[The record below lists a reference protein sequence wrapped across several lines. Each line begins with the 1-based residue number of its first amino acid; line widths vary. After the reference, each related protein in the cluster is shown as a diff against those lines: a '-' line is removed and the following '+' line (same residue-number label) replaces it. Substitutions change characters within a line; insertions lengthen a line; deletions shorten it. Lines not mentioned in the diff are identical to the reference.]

1 MSRKSAIQD
10 WISAIADKANLD
22 VSEIENV
29 LACYRIEPMPIA
41 SAPKHLSLNRLR
53 FTGTKNIDE
62 NEFPI
67 DFNWDGLKPGLCGI
81 LSGVN
86 FRGKSTIIQVIRG
99 CLRGS
104 LSQTV
109 QADVFGWLRT
119 VELDF
124 QIDEQ
129 YYQLRVELGELV
141 SGALTRIYESG
152 RSRKF
157 HSFNDEE
164 EFETAMSNFFMKQL
178 GFDKFAVHR
187 TQNASSTTTLHG
199 WPAMCSAMFIGT
211 KYDTL
216 IGELSPLSGVPV
228 RLLQLFLGIP
238 WVTTLAATSAA
249 FKEEQR
255 KQSASD
261 QMHDD
266 AKDVTERRLSHLRD
280 ELADKESR
288 LTQTAVTA
296 SLQSDMKACGESLR
310 EATNREIAVRRQLR
324 QAVRDLEDTES
335 AVSEDRKALRQHEEE
350 SSSVTVF
357 RALDPKNCP
366 RCETVI
372 SAERK
377 RQEQSKNSCAVCG
390 KQVHSDIDEAEV
402 KDQLTKQLDASKK
415 GQKAAKKRLKELNT
429 ELAEIEKAIE
439 SATTRQAKLAKRL
452 TRPSKRGQLL
462 TDVAELKA
470 RIDELS
476 KTVPEASR
484 VSTDARVLK
493 IIEDLTRLRMKE
505 HQTKLLELISIRI
518 CAYAQRFGMTQLDS
532 VALNGG
538 LNLSVVKS
546 GSATSY
552 SKLTDGERLRLKVA
566 TLLAMIAV
574 GEEENVGRY
583 PGLLVIDSPAAQEVV
598 SKDLEQI
605 ISGLAEIAAEID
617 HLQVF
622 IGSRSSSVICKH
634 IPETLRV
641 QAQAS
646 DYLW

>member
-10 WISAIADKANLD
+10 WISEIADKANLE
-22 VSEIENV
+22 VSEIETV
-29 LACYRIEPMPIA
+29 LARYRIEPMPIA
-41 SAPKHLSLNRLR
+41 SAPKHLSLDRLR
-53 FTGTKNIDE
+53 FTGTKNIGE
-62 NEFPI
+62 KEFPI
-67 DFNWDGLKPGLCGI
+67 DFNWDGLGPGLWGI
-81 LSGVN
+81 LSGEN
-86 FRGKSTIIQVIRG
+86 FRGKSTVIQVIRG

-109 QADVFGWLRT
+109 QADVHGWLRT

-129 YYQLRVELGELV
+129 DYQLRVELGESV
-141 SGALTRIYESG
+141 SGTLTRIYESG

-157 HSFNDEE
+157 HSFNDDE

-211 KYDTL
+211 KYETI
-216 IGELSPLSGVPV
+216 IGELSPSSGVPV

-238 WVTTLAATSAA
+238 WVTTLAAASAA
-249 FKEEQR
+249 LKEEQR

-261 QMHDD
+261 QMHND
-266 AKDVTERRLSHLRD
+266 AKDVTERRLSELRE

-288 LTQTAVTA
+288 LAKTAITP
-296 SLQSDMKACGESLR
+296 SLQADMKACS
-310 EATNREIAVRRQLR
+310 EALQEAANHEIAVRRQLR
-324 QAVRDLEDTES
+324 QAVSDLEDTES
-335 AVSEDRKALRQHEEE
+335 AVSEDRKSLRQHEEE
-350 SSSVTVF
+350 SSSQTVF
-357 RALDPKNCP
+357 RALDPRNCP

-372 SAERK
+372 STERK

-402 KDQLTKQLDASKK
+402 KEKLTKQLKASKK
-415 GQKAAKKRLKELNT
+415 GQKAAKKRLKDLNT

-439 SATTRQAKLAKRL
+439 SATKRQSTLAKRL
-452 TRPSKRGQLL
+452 ARPSKRGQLL
-462 TDVAELKA
+462 TDVAELNA
-470 RIDELS
+470 RVDELS
-476 KTVPEASR
+476 MTVPEAST
-484 VSTDARVLK
+484 VPTDAGVLK
-493 IIEDLTRLRMKE
+493 IIEDKTRSRMKE

-518 CAYAQRFGMTQLDS
+518 CEYAQRFGMTQLDS

-538 LNLSVVKS
+538 LNLSVIKS
-546 GSATSY
+546 GSPTSY

-583 PGLLVIDSPAAQEVV
+583 PGLLVIDSPGAQEVV

-605 ISGLAEIAAEID
+605 ISGLAEIAEEID

-622 IGSRSSSVICKH
+622 IGSRSSSVIRKH
-634 IPETLRV
+634 IPDKQRV
-641 QAQAS
+641 QALGS
-646 DYLW
+646 NYLW